1 LNNDKIVTDDNSMK
15 TVYLGLGCNL
25 GNRLESLEKAILM
38 LEELGEVAAKSKV
51 YESPAWG
58 YDDDRAYLNCC
69 CAVKTKLGS
78 TEIHRLTLEIEVA
91 LGRETSKRK
100 QGEPF
105 RPRLIDIDILFLD
118 EEVIKTDALTVP
130 HPQLHLRNF
139 VLQPMV
145 DIAPGFRH
153 PLIGATMKELLS
165 ISEDKT
171 ELAELDGL

>member
-1 LNNDKIVTDDNSMK
+1 MK

-25 GNRLESLEKAILM
+25 GNRLESLEKAILK
-38 LEELGEVAAKSKV
+38 LEKLGEITAKSKI
-51 YESPAWG
+51 YESPGWG
-58 YDDDRAYLNCC
+58 YDDDRAYLNLC
-69 CAVKTKLGS
+69 CAIKTKLS
-78 TEIHRLTLEIEVA
+78 SAEFHRLTLEIEVA

-105 RPRLIDIDILFLD
+105 RPRVIDVDILFYG
-118 EEVIKTDALTVP
+118 EEVIKTDALTIP

-145 DIAPGFRH
+145 DIAPEFKH
-153 PLIGATMKELLS
+153 PSIDLTMMELWS

-171 ELAELDGL
+171 ELEELG

>member
-1 LNNDKIVTDDNSMK
+1 MTEENSMK
-15 TVYLGLGCNL
+15 TIYLGLGCNL
-25 GNRLESLEKAILM
+25 GNRLETLEKAILM
-38 LEELGEVAAKSKV
+38 IEELGEVTAKSKI

-58 YDDDRAYLNCC
+58 YDDDKAYLNMCC
-69 CAVKTKLGS
+69 EIKTKLGS
-78 TEIHRLTLEIEVA
+78 AEVHRLTLEIEVA
-91 LGRETSKRK
+91 LGRETSKRR

-105 RPRLIDIDILFLD
+105 RPRLIDIDILFYG
-118 EEVIKTDALTVP
+118 EELIKTDALTIP

-165 ISEDKT
+165 KSEDKT
-171 ELAELDGL
+171 ELVELDGL